1 MKKIAFVVQRYGKEV
16 NGGAETLCR
25 ELAEHLSAVDLH
37 IDVLTT
43 CAVDYYSWKNEYKKG
58 EEHLNGVKVRRF
70 KSDKERDMRQ
80 FNELSGRAFADK
92 ENTTLGEQWMKA
104 QGPYSS
110 DLFKYIEEHQN
121 DYDAFVFF
129 TYLYATTYFGTKRVH
144 DKKKII
150 LVPTAHDETPIYLSV
165 FDEVFS
171 RAGGFIFNTKEEEEF
186 SQKRFHI
193 SHTPS
198 IIAGMG
204 VTFPEGFSPYA
215 ESFKTAYHLSDYVI
229 YAGRIDEPK
238 GCKDMFRMWAE
249 YKLAYPSDLKLVLM
263 GKAEIDIPKRDDI
276 LSLGFIS
283 EEEKYNG
290 IAGAKCMLIPS
301 AFESFSI
308 VLLESFLCNVPVLVN
323 EKSEVLKGH
332 CLRSNGGLWYGTD
345 EEFAEGLQ
353 YILAHENIRKR
364 LGENGNAYVK
374 KEYAWPTVL
383 ERIKAFIAARTH
395 LLIAKTESSVP

>member
-25 ELAEHLSAVDLH
+25 ELAEHLSGADLH
-37 IDVLTT
+37 IDILTT

-58 EEHLNGVKVRRF
+58 EELLNDIKIKRF

-80 FNELSGRAFADK
+80 FNELSGHAFADK
-92 ENTTLGEQWMKA
+92 ENTTLGEKWMKA

-129 TYLYATTYFGTKRVH
+129 TYLYATTYFGTKRIR
-144 DKKKII
+144 DKKKVI
-150 LVPTAHDETPIYLSV
+150 LVPTAHDEPPVYLKIFDDV
-165 FDEVFS
+165 FA

-204 VTFPEGFSPYA
+204 VTFPEGFSPSA
-215 ESFKTAYHLSDYVI
+215 ESFKTTYHLSDYVI

-238 GCKDMFRMWAE
+238 GCKDMFRMWE
-249 YKLAYPSDLKLVLM
+249 SYKKTYPGNLKLVLM
-263 GKAEIDIPKRDDI
+263 GKEEIEVPKKNDI
-276 LSLGFIS
+276 LSLGFVS

-290 IAGAKCMLIPS
+290 ITGAKCMLIPS

-308 VLLESFLCNVPVLVN
+308 VLLESFLCNMPVLVN

-332 CLRSNGGLWYGTD
+332 CMRSNGGLWYDTD
-345 EEFAEGLQ
+345 EEFVEGLQ
-353 YILAHENIRKR
+353 FMLTHETVRKK
-364 LGENGNAYVK
+364 LGSNGHAYVK
-374 KEYAWPTVL
+374 EHYSWPKIL
-383 ERIKAFIAARTH
+383 EKI
-395 LLIAKTESSVP
+395 SSFLTRVC